1 MGILI
6 LTGAYNTAEL
16 FKGNESFRWLFGG
29 ILSVYGLFRAYNAYL
44 KMQNSGKKL
53 HYYDR
58 NEDE

>member
-6 LTGAYNTAEL
+6 LTGAYTAEL

-58 NEDE
+58 KEDE